1 MTSSRIN
8 VRRKGSYGVDAPRLL
23 PVLGLLFV
31 VNVVQGIMVRSVWPL
46 LGAAL
51 ILGCA
56 GLGLYAS
63 QRGKFAVWTR
73 LLDQLKLSGDERIL
87 DIGCGRGAVL
97 MLAAERLTTGRAI
110 GVDLWRKEDQSG
122 NATEATER
130 NAEAEGVADRVELYT
145 ANMIELPFENA
156 SFDIVVSNIAI
167 HNVNRHNRN
176 KVIEEAVRVLRPGG
190 RLMIADLL
198 ATRQYR
204 TRLEQLS
211 MTNVDRI
218 GLGWRMWWT
227 GPWLSTQ
234 LVTATKPK

>member
-1 MTSSRIN
+1 MPSSRIKA
-8 VRRKGSYGVDAPRLL
+8 RRKGSYGFDAPKLL
-23 PVLGLLFV
+23 PVLGLLFI
-31 VNVVQGIMVRSVWPL
+31 VNVVQGIIVRSLWPL

-56 GLGLYAS
+56 GVGLYAS
-63 QRGKFAVWTR
+63 RRGKFAIWAR
-73 LLDQLKLSGDERIL
+73 LLDQLRLSGDERIL

-97 MLAAERLTTGRAI
+97 MLAAECLTTGRAI

-122 NATEATER
+122 NSPEATER
-130 NAEAEGVADRVELYT
+130 NAKAEGVADRVELCT
-145 ANMIELPFENA
+145 ANMTALPFEKA
-156 SFDIVVSNIAI
+156 SFNVIVSNIAI
-167 HNVNRHNRN
+167 HNVNRHSRD

-190 RLMIADLL
+190 RLLIADLL

-204 TRLEQLS
+204 TRLEQLG
-211 MTNVDRI
+211 MTKIDRI
-218 GLGWRMWWT
+218 SLGWRMWWT

>member
-63 QRGKFAVWTR
+63 RRGKFAVWTK

-145 ANMIELPFENA
+145 
-156 SFDIVVSNIAI
+156 
-167 HNVNRHNRN
+167 
-176 KVIEEAVRVLRPGG
+176 
-190 RLMIADLL
+190 
-198 ATRQYR
+198 
-204 TRLEQLS
+204 
-211 MTNVDRI
+211 
-218 GLGWRMWWT
+218 
-227 GPWLSTQ
+227 
-234 LVTATKPK
+234 